1 MIQNIP
7 MHATPTLRPFL
18 PADLP
23 RLAAIFRASI
33 EELTGEYYN
42 ESQQAAWAALA
53 DEDEFAARLA
63 GDLTLV
69 ALLKGNIAGFASLR
83 GQDHICMLYIDPQAA
98 GQGVAGTLCDA
109 LEKLAG
115 ARGATKLSVDASDTA
130 RGFFE
135 KRGYQPLHRK
145 TVDCF
150 GEWLGNTA
158 MEKRLAANDAG
169 QAAPTSAV
177 H

>member
-1 MIQNIP
+1 MS
-7 MHATPTLRPFL
+7 ARTTLRPYL

-33 EELTGEYYN
+33 EELTAEDYN

-53 DEDEFAARLA
+53 DADEFGKKLA
-63 GDLTLV
+63 DDLTLV
-69 ALLKGNIAGFASLR
+69 ALLGGEVAGFASLR
-83 GQDHICMLYIDPQAA
+83 GQDHIDLLYVDPQAT
-98 GQGVAGTLCDA
+98 GQGVATSLCDA

-115 ARGATKLSVDASDTA
+115 ARGAAKLSVDASDTA

-135 KRGYQPLHRK
+135 KRGYQPLNRK

-150 GEWLGNTA
+150 GEWLGYTA
-158 MEKRLAANDAG
+158 MEKRLAANDTGHAP
-169 QAAPTSAV
+169 PTSAV

>member
-1 MIQNIP
+1 MP
-7 MHATPTLRPFL
+7 MKPSLRPFL

-33 EELTGEYYN
+33 EELTAEDYN
-42 ESQQAAWAALA
+42 EAQQAAWAALA
-53 DEDEFAARLA
+53 DEDAFAERLA
-63 GDLTLV
+63 GDLTLI
-69 ALLKGNIAGFASLR
+69 ALLHGEVAGFASLR
-83 GQDHICMLYIDPQAA
+83 APDHLDMLYVDPQAV
-98 GQGVAGTLCDA
+98 GQGVASALCDA

-115 ARGATKLSVDASDTA
+115 VRGATKLSADASDTA

-135 KRGYQPLHRK
+135 KRGYQSLHRQ

-150 GEWLGNTA
+150 GEWLGKTV

-169 QAAPTSAV
+169 HAPPTSAV

>member
-1 MIQNIP
+1 MS
-7 MHATPTLRPFL
+7 MTASLRPFL

-33 EELTGEYYN
+33 EELTAEDYN

-53 DEDEFAARLA
+53 DEDAFGKKLA
-63 GDLTLV
+63 DDLTLV
-69 ALLKGNIAGFASLR
+69 ALLGGEVAGFGSLR
-83 GQDHICMLYIDPQAA
+83 GQDHIDMLYVDPQAA
-98 GQGVAGTLCDA
+98 GQGVASTLCDA

-115 ARGATKLSVDASDTA
+115 ARGATKLSVYASDTA

-135 KRGYQPLHRK
+135 KRGYQPLHRQ

-158 MEKRLAANDAG
+158 MEKRLAANDTGHAP
-169 QAAPTSAV
+169 PTSAV

>member
-1 MIQNIP
+1 MS
-7 MHATPTLRPFL
+7 MTASLRPFL

-33 EELTGEYYN
+33 EELTAEDYN

-53 DEDEFAARLA
+53 DDDAFGKKLA
-63 GDLTLV
+63 DDLTLV
-69 ALLKGNIAGFASLR
+69 ALLGGEVAGFASLR
-83 GQDHICMLYIDPQAA
+83 GQDHIDMLYVDPQAA
-98 GQGVAGTLCDA
+98 GQGIASTLCDA

-115 ARGATKLSVDASDTA
+115 ARGATKLCVNASDTA

-135 KRGYQPLHRK
+135 KRGYQPLHRQ

-158 MEKRLAANDAG
+158 MEKRLAANDTGRAP
-169 QAAPTSAV
+169 PTSAV

>member
-1 MIQNIP
+1 MS
-7 MHATPTLRPFL
+7 ARTTLRPYL

-23 RLAAIFRASI
+23 RLVAIFRASI
-33 EELTGEYYN
+33 EELTAEDYD

-53 DEDEFAARLA
+53 DADEFGKKLA
-63 GDLTLV
+63 DDLTLI
-69 ALLKGNIAGFASLR
+69 ALVGGELSGFASLR
-83 GQDHICMLYIDPQAA
+83 GQDHIDLLYVDPQAT
-98 GQGVAGTLCDA
+98 GQGVATSLCDA

-115 ARGATKLSVDASDTA
+115 ARGAAKLSVDASDTA

-135 KRGYQPLHRK
+135 KRGYQPLNRK

-150 GEWLGNTA
+150 GEWLGCTA
-158 MEKRLAANDAG
+158 MEKRLAANDTGHAP
-169 QAAPTSAV
+169 PTSAV

>member
-1 MIQNIP
+1 MT
-7 MHATPTLRPFL
+7 ASLRPFL

-33 EELTGEYYN
+33 EELTAEDYN

-53 DEDEFAARLA
+53 DEVAFGKQLA
-63 GDLTLV
+63 DDLTLV
-69 ALLKGNIAGFASLR
+69 ALLGGEVAGFASLR
-83 GQDHICMLYIDPQAA
+83 GQDHIDMLYVDPQAA
-98 GQGVAGTLCDA
+98 RQGIASTLCDA

-115 ARGATKLSVDASDTA
+115 ARGATKLSVNASDTA

-135 KRGYQPLHRK
+135 KRGYQPLHRQ

-158 MEKRLAANDAG
+158 MEKRLAANDTGRAP
-169 QAAPTSAV
+169 PTSAA

>member
-1 MIQNIP
+1 MS
-7 MHATPTLRPFL
+7 MTASLRPFL

-33 EELTGEYYN
+33 EELTAEDYN

-53 DEDEFAARLA
+53 DEDAFGKKLA
-63 GDLTLV
+63 DDLTLV
-69 ALLKGNIAGFASLR
+69 ALLGGEVAGFASLR
-83 GQDHICMLYIDPQAA
+83 GQDHIDMLYVDPQAA
-98 GQGVAGTLCDA
+98 GQGVASTLCDA

-115 ARGATKLSVDASDTA
+115 ARGATKLSVNASDTA

-135 KRGYQPLHRK
+135 KRGYQPLHRQ

-158 MEKRLAANDAG
+158 MEKRLAANDTGHAP
-169 QAAPTSAV
+169 PTSAV

>member
-1 MIQNIP
+1 MS
-7 MHATPTLRPFL
+7 MTASLRPFL

-33 EELTGEYYN
+33 EELTAEDYN

-53 DEDEFAARLA
+53 DEDAFGKKLA
-63 GDLTLV
+63 DDLTLV
-69 ALLKGNIAGFASLR
+69 ALLGGEVAGFASLR
-83 GQDHICMLYIDPQAA
+83 GQDHIDMLYVDPQAA
-98 GQGVAGTLCDA
+98 GQGIASTLCDA

-115 ARGATKLSVDASDTA
+115 ARGATKLSVNASDTA

-135 KRGYQPLHRK
+135 KRGYQPLHRQ

-158 MEKRLAANDAG
+158 MEKRLAANDTGHAP
-169 QAAPTSAV
+169 PTSAV

>member
-1 MIQNIP
+1 MS
-7 MHATPTLRPFL
+7 MTASLRPFL

-33 EELTGEYYN
+33 EELTAEDYN

-53 DEDEFAARLA
+53 DEDAFGKKLA
-63 GDLTLV
+63 DDLTLV
-69 ALLKGNIAGFASLR
+69 ALLEGEVAGFASLR
-83 GQDHICMLYIDPQAA
+83 GQDHIDMLYVDPQTA
-98 GQGVAGTLCDA
+98 GQGVASTLCEA

-115 ARGATKLSVDASDTA
+115 ARGATKLSVNASDTA

-135 KRGYQPLHRK
+135 KRGYQPLHRQ

-158 MEKRLAANDAG
+158 MEKRLAANDTGHAP
-169 QAAPTSAV
+169 PTSAV